1 LTTITRTEKR
11 KRGFLGKLFLSLFWI
26 FNGLMLWWMIAALGT
41 TSSGIASATSEAAKA
56 GAAIGSAIGLGLI
69 LGIWAAGAIILGVIV
84 ALTPGKTIV
93 VETMKER

>member
-1 LTTITRTEKR
+1 MTTITRTEKR
-11 KRGFLGKLFLSLFWI
+11 KRGLLGKIFLSVFWI

-41 TSSGIASATSEAAKA
+41 TSGGIASATSEAAKA

-69 LGIWAAGAIILGVIV
+69 LAIWAAGAIILGVIV